1 MKNFCVKNSSLYRDR
16 KLFSIVGRY
25 LQWLHDFGIVHY
37 TVHVAICVIWNVLT
51 AISLFVVLALNLSNM
66 ILGFMLAVQIL
77 LAISLC
83 YFSFRRGKSR

>member
-51 AISLFVVLALNLSNM
+51 AISLFVVLAFNLSTL
-66 ILGFMLAVQIL
+66 ILGCMLGVQIL
-77 LAISLC
+77 LAISLS
-83 YFSFRRGKSR
+83 YFSFRRCKNK